1 MHTSFGGRYDPQ
13 ENIGHGGMSDV
24 YSATD
29 TLLGRQ
35 VALKVLRMELARDEN
50 FRERFR
56 REAQNSSRLNHPNI
70 VAVYDTGEQ
79 LIDGVSVPY
88 IVMELV
94 HGTTLRGIVHDRGPY
109 SPSEA
114 AQVMIPVC
122 SALQASHDAG
132 IIHRDIKPAN
142 IMVTNTGQVKVM
154 DFGIARA
161 LDDATSA
168 MTQTSAVIGTAQY
181 LSPEQARGRN
191 ADARSDVYA
200 LGCVLYEAITGRPP
214 FEGESPFD
222 VAYQHVHETPT
233 SPSEYASDL
242 TPTMATNIDAV
253 ILTAMAKHPGD
264 RYQSAAEFSSDLEL
278 VMRNAVTHAAKMH
291 LSGPVGAKL
300 ENTHRQGEGPA
311 HTAIIGDSGEISA
324 AAASAAGAAGAAGAA
339 SAGAQH
345 YGSQNEY
352 SAPTQYA
359 AAQQA
364 PAQQSPQGGHRKQ
377 KSSRWGVWLTS
388 ILAVVVVGIG
398 AAFAVDYFGNREERV
413 AESSISVPT
422 IAGLEEQVATQRLR
436 SAGFEVI
443 RSEEPSPDVA
453 RGLALGTNPSADST
467 LPKGSTVTL
476 IVSSGKE
483 IVEVPQITGRT
494 TEAANRELERVG
506 LKLNSTPR
514 EQPSDTAPAGEIIE
528 QSPPAGTAV
537 SKGSEVSITISTG
550 VENVRIPSLTGMKYE
565 QAVGN
570 LESAGFIPQ
579 PEYVE
584 SDKPEGTVLGVNGEG
599 TKVPKGSTVI
609 VRVSNGKKQITVP
622 DLRGKNVNQAVAA
635 LRAAGWKGT
644 QAQVRQEEEPTDDL
658 TKQNTVA
665 SQVPAAGESIGDE
678 DDVVLR
684 IYRFSLLELAP

>member
-1 MHTSFGGRYDPQ
+1 MHTSFGGRYEPK

-79 LIDGVSVPY
+79 VIDGVSVPY

-94 HGTTLRGIVHDRGPY
+94 HGSTLRGIVRDRGPY
-109 SPSEA
+109 SPAEA
-114 AQVMIPVC
+114 ARVMIPVC

-233 SPSEYASDL
+233 PPSEFAGDL
-242 TPTMATNIDAV
+242 TPTTATNIDAV

-278 VMRNAVTHAAKMH
+278 VARNAVTHAAKMH

-300 ENTHRQGEGPA
+300 ENSQPQGEGPA
-311 HTAIIGDSGEISA
+311 HTAVIGTAGDISA
-324 AAASAAGAAGAAGAA
+324 AVAGAAGAQQYQPDG
-339 SAGAQH
+339 
-345 YGSQNEY
+345 EY
-352 SAPTQYA
+352 PATSQYA
-359 AAQQA
+359 SHQQA
-364 PAQQSPQGGHRKQ
+364 AAPSQQEGRRAK

-398 AAFAVDYFGNREERV
+398 VAFAVDYFGNREDRV
-413 AESSISVPT
+413 AESSVSIPN
-422 IAGLEEQVATQRLR
+422 IAGLEEQAATQRLR

-453 RGLALGTNPSADST
+453 RGLALRTNPSADST

-476 IVSSGKE
+476 VVSSGKE
-483 IVEVPQITGRT
+483 IVEVPQITGKT
-494 TEAANRELERVG
+494 TEAANKELEKAG

-514 EQPSDTAPAGEIIE
+514 EQASDTAPAGEIIE

-550 VENVRIPSLTGMKYE
+550 VENVRIPSLTGMKYD

-579 PEYVE
+579 PEFVDSE
-584 SDKPEGTVLGVNGEG
+584 EPEGTVLSIAGEG
-599 TKVPKGSTVI
+599 TEAPKGSTVV
-609 VRVSNGKKQITVP
+609 VRVSNGKKQVTVP

-644 QAQVRQEEEPTDDL
+644 QAQVRQEQEPTDDL

-665 SQVPAAGESIGDE
+665 SQVPAAGESIGDQ

-684 IYRFSLLELAP
+684 IYRFSLLEFAP